1 MSSPNLMEATMN
13 KHLRECVQ
21 LCATVGLEILHIEY
35 RGGGHIALYSDKGP
49 LFCASSPSDRRARLN
64 LRAQARRMARG

>member
-1 MSSPNLMEATMN
+1 MN

-21 LCATVGLEILHIEY
+21 LCASVGLEILHIEH
-35 RGGGHIALYSDKGP
+35 RGGGHVALLSGKGP
-49 LFCASSPSDRRARLN
+49 LFCASTPSDRRARMN